1 MKKYLLTIFFFLM
14 LCHANAQTNVY
25 HPFPDSAANWNFT
38 VQNVCWGVT
47 GNSLYQH
54 QMSYVFGPDT
64 VINLTA
70 YHSLYIPAY
79 IVNAGPHCFN
89 PPAGNYILPGKYA
102 GAIRNDHA
110 ARKTYIIPEQT
121 SVEQLLYDFN
131 WQVGDTITGYLNHT
145 ITAFEDTVI
154 SIDSVLVG
162 STYRKRWFIDP
173 WYQVYLIEGIGST
186 YGLINPVPAGLS
198 DNDDYVLNC
207 FSQNNVPLYPSG
219 TSGCPVLTD
228 IEDPADRNTE
238 LFVYPNPAVKQ
249 LFLQLPTGCRQ
260 QHLEVS
266 VFSMD
271 GKRCSQQSLKA
282 DQEATVEIE
291 LPALKNGLY
300 LIRAATA
307 DKQLQTRFLVIE

>member
-1 MKKYLLTIFFFLM
+1 MKNYLLT
-14 LCHANAQTNVY
+14 LCFVFILFEGKAQTNVY
-25 HPFPDSAANWNFT
+25 HPFPDSSANWNFT

-54 QMSYVFGPDT
+54 QMSIVFGPDT
-64 VINLTA
+64 VINMTT

-79 IVNAGPHCFN
+79 IVNAGPHCYN

-145 ITAFEDTVI
+145 AAAFEDTVI

-186 YGLINPVPAGLS
+186 YGILNPLPAGIS
-198 DNDDYVLNC
+198 DFDDYVLDC

-219 TSGCPVLTD
+219 TPGCPVLTEMAD
-228 IEDPADRNTE
+228 VPDPETE
-238 LFVYPNPAVKQ
+238 LIVYPNPAGKY
-249 LFLQLPTGCRQ
+249 LNLQLPSDSRQ
-260 QHLEVS
+260 QLTEVS
-266 VFSMD
+266 VFGMD
-271 GKRCSQQSLKA
+271 GKRVSQQSLNS
-282 DQEATVEIE
+282 DQEATLKVV
-291 LPALKNGLY
+291 LPALENGFY
-300 LIRAATA
+300 LLKAAVSG
-307 DKQLQTRFLVIE
+307 KQFQTRFQVRN